1 MSDQGS
7 MKRYL
12 LGRASPEE
20 RIDLEQRYLSDP
32 GLFEEFTEVE
42 NDLIDSYVRGR
53 LSDLDRDEF
62 ERQYPDSPHRRRR
75 VQFASA
81 LAEVSREPSRAP
93 SVQKSSFWQ
102 RLTLPFQA
110 RPRLQ
115 WGLAVGAMTMILAVG
130 WLKMTNDRRLQPSLP
145 APSVERTATPHS
157 PTTAAPPMNGRAPSS
172 GTAEGTEVARVDRP
186 ELEEFTMQLTP
197 GISRSVGSGAKVFA
211 VPSKVS
217 WINVRLTLDNDEHPV
232 YAAVV
237 ETAEGS
243 VIQRINGLRSQLSGG
258 DKVVTLRLASGS
270 IRAGDY
276 VIRLNGSQ
284 GAEGSEEEVDVYSL
298 RLASR

>member
-1 MSDQGS
+1 MRDQGS

-42 NDLIDSYVRGR
+42 NDLIDSYARGQ

-62 ERQYPDSPHRRRR
+62 ERQYLGSPQRRRR
-75 VQFASA
+75 VEFASA
-81 LAEVSREPSRAP
+81 LAEISREPRQAP
-93 SVQKSSFWQ
+93 SVQKSSFWR

-110 RPRLQ
+110 RSRLQ
-115 WGLAVGAMTMILAVG
+115 WGLAVGAMAMILAVG
-130 WLKMTNDRRLQPSLP
+130 WLKVTNDRRLQASSP
-145 APSVERTATPHS
+145 APSAERTATPHS
-157 PTTAAPPMNGRAPSS
+157 PATVTPPTNSRAPSS
-172 GTAEGTEVARVDRP
+172 GTTEATEIARTDRP
-186 ELEEFTMQLTP
+186 ELEEFTIQLTP
-197 GISRSVGSGAKVFA
+197 GISRSAGSEAKVFA
-211 VPSKVS
+211 VPSKAS
-217 WINVRLTLDNDEHPV
+217 WIRVRLTLDNDDHPV

-237 ETAEGS
+237 ETAEGK

-284 GAEGSEEEVDVYSL
+284 GTKGSDEEVDVYSL
-298 RLASR
+298 RIASR